1 IADGNFSDFTAET
14 TEGWA
19 RGDMPAL

>member
-1 IADGNFSDFTAET
+1 DGNFSDFTAET

>member
-1 IADGNFSDFTAET
+1 FSDFTAET

>member
-1 IADGNFSDFTAET
+1 DGKFSDFTAET